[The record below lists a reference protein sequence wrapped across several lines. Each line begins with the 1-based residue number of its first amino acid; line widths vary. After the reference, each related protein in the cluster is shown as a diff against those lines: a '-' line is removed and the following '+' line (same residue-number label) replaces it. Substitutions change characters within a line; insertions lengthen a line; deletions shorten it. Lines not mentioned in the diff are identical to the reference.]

1 MAYIRHDKDNNQVN
15 PQPGSTTVNELSG
28 NDGWATV
35 TYKNFNAD
43 YVARNTNNTSRTP
56 GTYQAR
62 NTDNTTRTPASYNRH
77 DDTCL
82 PQSTLDFRFAQ
93 RKSLTDQVS
102 GKNLITFTRAGTATY
117 VDANRFVKTAAV
129 NEPRFDH
136 NPTTGEC
143 KGLLIE
149 DSRTNLFTYSTQFDQ
164 THWDNVRSTEV
175 IASTIEDPQGDGSQT
190 AFKLIATTDN
200 NTHRLDKINLSM
212 ATSRPH
218 TMSVWAKAGE
228 YTGVSLTIADTSN
241 NQNGVYFDLSAG
253 TFTTSGVNYNGKM
266 DAYPNGWYRCF
277 ATITS
282 TGADINSLSQRCL
295 IGVLKDG
302 STHTYEGDG
311 TSGIYIWGAQLIE
324 SDFNLNS
331 IFTSY
336 IPTEGSTVARA
347 AEVVEVTG
355 TNFTSF
361 YNQSEGTFFVDALST
376 GGRILGVSD
385 GTDSNRQDMMSS
397 AANNMIFQKRGGTM
411 EVNLNEE
418 GMDQKSAFSYASNDY
433 SISGGGSTVTAA
445 QKDTSATPPT
455 GMDRMKIGVWF
466 NNTDQINGY
475 IRRIGYLS
483 YKVSD
488 TILPKFTT

>member
-1 MAYIRHDKDNNQVN
+1 MAYIRHDKDNNQVS
-15 PQPGSTTVNELSG
+15 PQPGSTTVNALSG
-28 NDGWATV
+28 DDGWATV

-82 PQSTLDFRFAQ
+82 PQSALDLRFAQ

-117 VDANRFVKTAAV
+117 VDAGGFVKTSAV

-143 KGLLIE
+143 EGLLIE
-149 DSRTNLFTYSTQFDQ
+149 GSKTNLFTYSTQFDQ

-190 AFKLIATTDN
+190 AFKLISTTDN

-212 ATSRPH
+212 ATSTPY

-228 YTGVSLTIADTSN
+228 YTGVSLSIADSSN
-241 NQNGVYFDLSAG
+241 NQRGVYFDLSAG
-253 TFTTSGVNYNGKM
+253 TFSVAGGSYNGKM
-266 DAYPNGWYRCF
+266 VAYPNGWYRCF
-277 ATITS
+277 ATLTS
-282 TGADINSLSQRCL
+282 TGTGSLVQRCL

-302 STHTYEGDG
+302 STHTYAGDG

-324 SDFNLNS
+324 SDFDLNG
-331 IFTSY
+331 ILTSY

-347 AEVVEVTG
+347 AEIAEVTG

-361 YNQSEGTFFVDALST
+361 YNQSEGTFFVDALSS

-385 GTDSNRQDMMSS
+385 GTDSNRQDMFSS
-397 AANNMIFQKRGGTM
+397 AANNIVFQKRGGTN
-411 EVNLNEE
+411 EVNLNEA
-418 GMDQKSAFSYASNDY
+418 GMDEKYAFSYASNDY
-433 SISGGGSTVTAA
+433 SISGGGSAVNPSN
-445 QKDTSATPPT
+445 KDTSGIPPT
-455 GMDRMKIGVWF
+455 GLDRMKIGVWF

-475 IRRIGYLS
+475 IRRVGYLS